1 MNLKKTLKIVGGSV
15 GGIILILF
23 VILVVHIATAKS
35 VELDNNTLQIS
46 RMDFNKPLDSLERK
60 QILSDLKSIP
70 GVKKEH
76 LNMETG
82 VLVYYHDNTIISAK
96 EVWEQMV
103 AKRNYSVAQYVVS
116 AEAASK
122 QVCPVGNSDS
132 FSYKFSR
139 GVQRLFN

>member
-23 VILVVHIATAKS
+23 VILVVHIATAKP

-46 RMDFNKPLDSLERK
+46 RMDFNKQLDSLERK

-70 GVKKEH
+70 GVKKQH

-82 VLVYYHDNTIISAK
+82 VLVYYHDNTIVSAK

>member
-1 MNLKKTLKIVGGSV
+1 M
-15 GGIILILF
+15 
-23 VILVVHIATAKS
+23 
-35 VELDNNTLQIS
+35 
-46 RMDFNKPLDSLERK
+46 
-60 QILSDLKSIP
+60 
-70 GVKKEH
+70 
-76 LNMETG
+76 
-82 VLVYYHDNTIISAK
+82 
-96 EVWEQMV
+96 EQMV

>member
-35 VELDNNTLQIS
+35 FELDNNTLQIS

>member
-82 VLVYYHDNTIISAK
+82 VLVYYHDNKIISAK

>member
-139 GVQRLFN
+139 GVQCLFN

>member
-96 EVWEQMV
+96 EVWEQML

>member
-1 MNLKKTLKIVGGSV
+1 MNLKKTLKVVGGSV
-15 GGIILILF
+15 VGIILILF
-23 VILVVHIATAKS
+23 IVLIVHIATAKP

-46 RMDFNKPLDSLERK
+46 RMDFNKRLDSIERK
-60 QILSDLKSIP
+60 QILSDLKSIT

-82 VLVYYHDNTIISAK
+82 VLVYYHDNRIISAK

-132 FSYKFSR
+132 FSYKFSI

>member
-76 LNMETG
+76 LNMENG